1 MRTGVL
7 GVRLPPIA
15 FSRKQTMLVRDRA
28 FFASL
33 FLTVLADQ
41 ILLFLVPLVIFQITG
56 DVAWSGLAF
65 FFETLPRYLTF
76 PAAGIL
82 CDRFPPIR
90 LLRISRI
97 LRAAA
102 CLVGITGQ
110 MVFGGVWWL
119 IGLSAVVGILTTQGM
134 LALEL
139 LLVRAFADQR
149 FEKVASYG
157 QLAAQMGVV
166 LGPLV
171 AAYLMAVWPWE
182 AVVVVATALF
192 VLADGAFLLWPGKTR
207 MTASPPAAESR
218 HPLADLKHALGL
230 VWRLPGLMQAILQAA
245 GVNLVI
251 GATLATAAAMMTGYF
266 SQSEQAYAWL
276 QVGGALATL
285 GVLNLTAHVHLGLNT
300 LGRTAYALI
309 CFGAVLT
316 GLGAHPLVYAAGFL
330 LIAGFDKMFNIY
342 VRTLRKE
349 IIPAADFGKTT
360 GVIICL
366 NNLSQPLAGLVVA
379 AFAAGDDARTV
390 LLGLA
395 VAMALLG
402 GWTFRRPVC
411 ST

>member
-1 MRTGVL
+1 
-7 GVRLPPIA
+7 
-15 FSRKQTMLVRDRA
+15 MLLRDRA
-28 FFASL
+28 FFASM

-65 FFETLPRYLTF
+65 FVETLPRYLTF
-76 PAAGIL
+76 PVAGIL
-82 CDRFPPIR
+82 CDRLPPIL

-102 CLVGITGQ
+102 CIAGLAGQ
-110 MVFGGVWWL
+110 LAFGGVWWL

-134 LALEL
+134 LALEMV
-139 LLVRAFADQR
+139 LVRAFADQR

-157 QLAAQMGVV
+157 QLASQMGVV

-171 AAYLMAVWPWE
+171 AAYLMTFWPWQ
-182 AVVVVATALF
+182 AVVGVAVVLF
-192 VLADGAFLLWPGKTR
+192 LLADVAFLLWPGQAR
-207 MTASPPAAESR
+207 MEGIAAPRENR
-218 HPLADLKHALGL
+218 HPVADLSHALRL
-230 VWRLPGLMQAILQAA
+230 VWSLPGLIRAILQAA
-245 GVNLVI
+245 GVNLII
-251 GATLATAAAMMTGYF
+251 GATLATAAAMMTGF
-266 SQSEQAYAWL
+266 FAQSEQVYAWL

-285 GVLNLTAHVHLGLNT
+285 AVLTLTAHVALGLTT
-300 LGRTAYALI
+300 LGITAYGLI
-309 CFGAVLT
+309 CLGAVLT

-349 IIPAADFGKTT
+349 IIPPEEFGKTT

-379 AFAAGDDARTV
+379 LFAAGDDARVV

-395 VAMALLG
+395 AAMAVLGLL
-402 GWTFRRPVC
+402 TFRK
-411 ST
+411 

>member
-1 MRTGVL
+1 
-7 GVRLPPIA
+7 
-15 FSRKQTMLVRDRA
+15 MLVRDRA

-76 PAAGIL
+76 PVAGIF
-82 CDRFPPIR
+82 CDRFPPVT
-90 LLRISRI
+90 LLRVSRF

-102 CLVGITGQ
+102 CLVGIGGQ
-110 MVFGGVWWL
+110 MAFGGVWWL
-119 IGLSAVVGILTTQGM
+119 IGLSAAAGILTTQGM
-134 LALEL
+134 LALEMV
-139 LLVRAFADQR
+139 LVRAFADQR

-157 QLAAQMGVV
+157 QLASQMGVV

-182 AVVVVATALF
+182 AVVVVATVLF
-192 VLADGAFLLWPGKTR
+192 VLADAAFLLWPGKAR
-207 MTASPPAAESR
+207 MTSVETGREQR
-218 HPLADLKHALGL
+218 HPVADLRHALVL
-230 VWRLPGLMQAILQAA
+230 VWQLPGLMRAILQAA
-245 GVNLVI
+245 GVNLII

-266 SQSEQAYAWL
+266 SQSEQVYAWL

-285 GVLNLTAHVHLGLNT
+285 GVLILTAHVAFGLNT
-300 LGRTAYALI
+300 LGRTAYAFI
-309 CFGAVLT
+309 CLGAVLT

-342 VRTLRKE
+342 VRTLRNE
-349 IIPAADFGKTT
+349 IIPAEEFGKTT

-379 AFAAGDDARTV
+379 SFAAGDDARAV

-395 VAMALLG
+395 ATMAVLG
-402 GWTFRRPVC
+402 LVTFRK
-411 ST
+411 

>member
-1 MRTGVL
+1 
-7 GVRLPPIA
+7 
-15 FSRKQTMLVRDRA
+15 MLVRDRA
-28 FFASL
+28 FFASM

-76 PAAGIL
+76 PIAGIL
-82 CDRFPPIR
+82 CDRVSPIL
-90 LLRISRI
+90 LLRFSRI

-102 CLVGITGQ
+102 CVIGIAGQ
-110 MVFGGVWWL
+110 IAFGGVWWL
-119 IGLSAVVGILTTQGM
+119 IGLSAIVGVLTTQGL

-139 LLVRAFADQR
+139 VLVRAFADQR

-171 AAYLMAVWPWE
+171 AAYLMAFWPWQ
-182 AVVVVATALF
+182 AVVVVATVLF
-192 VLADGAFLLWPGKTR
+192 VLADFAFLLWPGQAR
-207 MTASPPAAESR
+207 MTALPEGGPVR
-218 HPLADLKHALGL
+218 HPVADLKHALTL
-230 VWRLPGLMQAILQAA
+230 VWQLPGLMQAILQAA
-245 GVNLVI
+245 GVNLII
-251 GATLATAAAMMTGYF
+251 GATLATAAAMMTGF
-266 SQSEQAYAWL
+266 FAQSEQVYAWL

-285 GVLNLTAHVHLGLNT
+285 AVLTLTAHVAFRLTTLGL
-300 LGRTAYALI
+300 TAYGLI
-309 CFGAVLT
+309 CLGAVLT

-349 IIPAADFGKTT
+349 IIPPEEFGKTT
-360 GVIICL
+360 GAIICL

-379 AFAAGDDARTV
+379 LFAAGDDARAV

-395 VAMALLG
+395 AGMAVLG
-402 GWTFRRPVC
+402 LATFFWRVSNRQP
-411 ST
+411 

>member
-1 MRTGVL
+1 M
-7 GVRLPPIA
+7 
-15 FSRKQTMLVRDRA
+15 
-28 FFASL
+28 

-56 DVAWSGLAF
+56 NVAWSGLAF
-65 FFETLPRYLTF
+65 FVETLPRYLTF
-76 PAAGIL
+76 PVAGIL
-82 CDRFPPIR
+82 CDRLPPIL

-102 CLVGITGQ
+102 CIAGLAGQ
-110 MVFGGVWWL
+110 LAFGGVWWL

-134 LALEL
+134 LALEMV
-139 LLVRAFADQR
+139 LVRAFADQR

-157 QLAAQMGVV
+157 QLASQMGVV

-171 AAYLMAVWPWE
+171 AAYLMAFWPWQ
-182 AVVVVATALF
+182 AVVGVAIVLF
-192 VLADGAFLLWPGKTR
+192 LLADVAFLLWPGQAR
-207 MTASPPAAESR
+207 MEGVTARRGNR
-218 HPLADLKHALGL
+218 HPVADLRHALRL
-230 VWRLPGLMQAILQAA
+230 VWSLPGLTRAILQAA

-251 GATLATAAAMMTGYF
+251 GATLATAAAMMTGF
-266 SQSEQAYAWL
+266 FAQSEQVYAWL

-285 GVLNLTAHVHLGLNT
+285 AVLTLTAHVALGLTT
-300 LGRTAYALI
+300 LGITAYALI
-309 CFGAVLT
+309 CLGAVLT

-349 IIPAADFGKTT
+349 IIPPEEFGKTT

-379 AFAAGDDARTV
+379 LFAAGDDARLV

-395 VAMALLG
+395 AAMAALG
-402 GWTFRRPVC
+402 VMTFRRNRVA
-411 ST
+411 